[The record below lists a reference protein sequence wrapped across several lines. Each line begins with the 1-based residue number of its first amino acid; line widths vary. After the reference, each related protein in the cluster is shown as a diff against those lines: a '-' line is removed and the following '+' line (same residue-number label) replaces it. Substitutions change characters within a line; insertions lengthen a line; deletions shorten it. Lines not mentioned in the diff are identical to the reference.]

1 MGVPPAPSAGPQ
13 MWIRGPAAQQSA
25 QQGAE
30 RTAAQAAEPTAA
42 QQAAAQQAAA
52 QQLAAQQAAAH
63 PAPTAAAPAPS
74 APSPHQGE
82 RIAWVNA
89 HGGGGASTL
98 AQALGGAD
106 LGTRWP
112 EPAEGE
118 PGDVL
123 LVARTHAGGIR
134 AASQA
139 LNALRMGDHPDGLRL
154 LAVVLVADA
163 PGRLPRQLA
172 QRVKVLRSAAEVHR
186 VPWVPAWRLGDEVDP
201 LPRDVRALASL
212 TGGPAGP
219 VAGLR

>member
-1 MGVPPAPSAGPQ
+1 MGVPPASSAGPQ
-13 MWIRGPAAQQSA
+13 MWIRGPASQQSA
-25 QQGAE
+25 QQPAG
-30 RTAAQAAEPTAA
+30 QPVQQPTQQPV
-42 QQAAAQQAAA
+42 QQAAPVAVVPPGTAVGAVHAA
-52 QQLAAQQAAAH
+52 
-63 PAPTAAAPAPS
+63 PAAPAPR
-74 APSPHQGE
+74 APSPHRGE

-98 AQALGGAD
+98 AHALGGAD

-112 EPAEGE
+112 EPADGE

-154 LAVVLVADA
+154 VAVVLVADA
-163 PGRLPRQLA
+163 PGRLPRQLG
-172 QRVKVLRSAAEVHR
+172 QRVRVLRSAAEVHR

-201 LPRDVRALASL
+201 LPRDVRALATL

>member
-1 MGVPPAPSAGPQ
+1 MGVPPASPAGPQ
-13 MWIRGPAAQQSA
+13 MWIRGPASQQSA
-25 QQGAE
+25 QQPAG
-30 RTAAQAAEPTAA
+30 QPVQQPTQQPVQQPV
-42 QQAAAQQAAA
+42 QQAAPAAVVA
-52 QQLAAQQAAAH
+52 PPGTAVGAVHAA
-63 PAPTAAAPAPS
+63 PAAPAPR
-74 APSPHQGE
+74 APSPHRGE

-98 AQALGGAD
+98 AHALGGAD

-112 EPAEGE
+112 EPADGE

-154 LAVVLVADA
+154 VAVVLVADA
-163 PGRLPRQLA
+163 PGRLPRQLG
-172 QRVKVLRSAAEVHR
+172 QRVRVLRSAAEVHR

-201 LPRDVRALASL
+201 LPRDVRALAAL